1 MEYNGA
7 SPVAAKSAGRE
18 NRARASSRCRRGH
31 DHCNNI
37 SVTSLVSCAG
47 YVEKRE
53 TVMTVAANFVGT
65 EEQNKNYTVSS
76 RKWVAKG
83 TDVFVKEFTLGK
95 DEEVPWHKHTNVFD
109 IFYCIEGKLT
119 IEHLGKNGGTN
130 PDVITLN
137 VGDSAKIDVG
147 SPHRPFNAGPGVC
160 RFLIIQGIGA
170 YDFLPFKPD

>member
-1 MEYNGA
+1 
-7 SPVAAKSAGRE
+7 
-18 NRARASSRCRRGH
+18 
-31 DHCNNI
+31 
-37 SVTSLVSCAG
+37 
-47 YVEKRE
+47 
-53 TVMTVAANFVGT
+53 MTVAAKFVGT

-109 IFYCIEGKLT
+109 IFYCIEGQLI
-119 IEHLGKNGGTN
+119 IEHLGKNGGTK

-147 SPHRPFNAGPGVC
+147 FPHRPFNAGPGVC
-160 RFLIIQGIGA
+160 RFLIIQGVGE
-170 YDFLPFKPD
+170 YDFLPFKQD